1 MKKKLKKEE
10 DEEHWTHKVWGENV
24 SQEISIDLGGGGGYL
39 LKNVL
44 DRRADSKSNSCLGTL
59 SKKPSLTH
67 TEHSFLC
74 YTNTFHLLP
83 NDDSVR
89 NFW

>member
-1 MKKKLKKEE
+1 MKSIEHTKCEE
-10 DEEHWTHKVWGENV
+10 KMFHRK
-24 SQEISIDLGGGGGYL
+24 SRSIWGGGGYL

-89 NFW
+89 NF